1 MKFAREDL
9 LLYAVT
15 DRNWL
20 NGQSLYEQVDLALQ
34 GGATFLQLREKELDE
49 AHFMEEAIEIQKL
62 CRKYKVPFIIND
74 NVEIALA
81 MGADGV
87 HVGQED
93 MQAGEVRKKLGPDKI
108 IGVSAHTVE
117 EALRAEECGADYLGV
132 GAVFSTTSKSN
143 VRELSHETLKAI
155 CEAVHIPVVAI
166 GGIGK
171 KNIMQLEGSGI
182 CGVAVISAIFAQ
194 TDIQKAARE
203 LLTLSEKVT
212 GRVKIDGAIFDMD
225 GTLLD
230 TMPIWEHASE
240 NYLAAKG
247 IAVKEKLSEILFSM
261 SMQQGAAYVKE
272 HYGLSESIEEIVAG
286 TNAIVAEA
294 YRTQA
299 EMKPG
304 VRGFLDKLKKCGVKM
319 AVATSTDRVHVEA
332 ALKKNGLYDYFDD
345 IFTCSEIG
353 VGKIKPD
360 IFERALEKLG
370 TKKAATWVFED
381 ALYALKTAKEADF
394 RTVGIYDETS
404 RKEQEKIKGIAD
416 IYLQNMVEFPL

>member
-1 MKFAREDL
+1 M
-9 LLYAVT
+9 
-15 DRNWL
+15 
-20 NGQSLYEQVDLALQ
+20 
-34 GGATFLQLREKELDE
+34 
-49 AHFMEEAIEIQKL
+49 
-62 CRKYKVPFIIND
+62 
-74 NVEIALA
+74 
-81 MGADGV
+81 
-87 HVGQED
+87 
-93 MQAGEVRKKLGPDKI
+93 
-108 IGVSAHTVE
+108 
-117 EALRAEECGADYLGV
+117 
-132 GAVFSTTSKSN
+132 
-143 VRELSHETLKAI
+143 
-155 CEAVHIPVVAI
+155 
-166 GGIGK
+166 
-171 KNIMQLEGSGI
+171 
-182 CGVAVISAIFAQ
+182 
-194 TDIQKAARE
+194 
-203 LLTLSEKVT
+203 
-212 GRVKIDGAIFDMD
+212 
-225 GTLLD
+225 
-230 TMPIWEHASE
+230 
-240 NYLAAKG
+240 
-247 IAVKEKLSEILFSM
+247 
-261 SMQQGAAYVKE
+261 
-272 HYGLSESIEEIVAG
+272 
-286 TNAIVAEA
+286 AEA